1 MESKKNKNLV
11 IENFIRNWILEIRNS
26 KKAFTLIELLIVI
39 AIIGIMSSVV
49 FVSMQNSKTETEL
62 KTAAREVAAAIREA
76 QNNALTGKM
85 IDGEIAGL
93 FDIVPSDSTNGYQMK
108 YQTKVG
114 DGWEERTVYSKNIK
128 EGLTFTDSS
137 SQRVRFNVPYGNVS
151 IVGNGFQI
159 KSNNGKFIWVCV
171 SKSGNITETE
181 IGKNCP

>member
-62 KTAAREVAAAIREA
+62 KVAAREVAAAIREA

-85 IDGEIAGL
+85 IDGNLAEAFEINTTSG
-93 FDIVPSDSTNGYQMK
+93 SGKYQMTCWTRVNGIPK
-108 YQTKVG
+108 KLV
-114 DGWEERTVYSKNIK
+114 VYSKNIK
-128 EGLTFTDSS
+128 EGLIIEGSS
-137 SQRVRFNVPYGNVS
+137 GVQFIVPYGNS
-151 IVGNGFQI
+151 SNIGSFQI
-159 KSNNGKFIWVCV
+159 QSNNGKFIWVCV

-181 IGKNCP
+181 IGKSCP